1 MLKFYKSNP
10 LIENSVEILNKRY
23 GGISDDCI
31 LMAESFYGTGED
43 IQTFNLT
50 TIK

>member
-10 LIENSVEILNKRY
+10 LIENSTELLNKRY
-23 GGISDDCI
+23 GSKSDDSI
-31 LMAESFYGTGED
+31 LMAESFFGTGDD
-43 IQTFNLT
+43 IQTFNLS